1 MLSYP
6 IYPTYPTPY
15 WAFESVVYE
24 IFPDRFAIG
33 KGKSIKDKAHL
44 YKDGILK
51 DWDESPVSTGDG
63 RQNRW
68 FYGGDLWGIAEKV
81 DYLKELGINAV
92 YLTPI
97 FKSPSN
103 HKYDAVDYFK
113 VDSQFGGMNA
123 LKSLLKSLKSNSI
136 RLILDGVFNH
146 VSSQHPWFLRAKRWM
161 RDYVSRFS
169 IYEDGHRGWWGIRS
183 LPEFHLEENVVREY
197 IASVVEYYLKLGI
210 DGWRL
215 DCGQD
220 LGPVN
225 NAFISSVVKSVSV
238 DKYVVSELWTYPD
251 RWDMVDG
258 IMNYNLREVVFSYL
272 NGELKEPG
280 NALEGVFKS
289 TRNIYGCWNMLDSHD
304 TERLANSIP
313 DKALRKLAIVLQFT
327 FPGVPV
333 VYYGTE
339 IGLDGGKDPECR
351 KTMVWDRSKWDLDMF
366 EFYKKLIALRK
377 SEIALKVGSFE
388 VLNNEPLVFLRRAPY
403 VLDDVI
409 VAVNPGEERK
419 VAVSVKD
426 GRLLDRTVFVDL
438 FTQEQFKLTSGVLR
452 FEIAEKSFR
461 ILKPLNEIV
470 RGYNQYKRIY

>member
-1 MLSYP
+1 MNYP
-6 IYPTYPTPY
+6 IYPTPY
-15 WAFESVVYE
+15 WVFESVVYE
-24 IFPDRFAIG
+24 IFPDRFAVG
-33 KGKSIKDKAHL
+33 KGKSVKDKAHL

-51 DWDESPVSTGDG
+51 DWDEPPVSTGDG
-63 RQNRW
+63 KQNNW
-68 FYGGDLWGIAEKV
+68 FYGGDLWGITEKV
-81 DYLKELGINAV
+81 NYLKELGVNVV

-103 HKYDAVDYFK
+103 HKYDTVDYFK

-123 LKSLLKSLKSNSI
+123 FKTLLKSLKSNNI

-146 VSSQHPWFLRAKRWM
+146 VSSQHPWFLKAKRWM

-183 LPEFHLEENVVREY
+183 LPEFNLEESVVREY
-197 IASVVEYYLKLGI
+197 IASVAEYYLKLGI

-225 NAFISSVVKSVSV
+225 NAFISSVVKSVSI

-258 IMNYNLREVVFSYL
+258 VMNYNLREVVFSYI

-280 NALEGVFKS
+280 NVLEGVFKS
-289 TRNIYGCWNMLDSHD
+289 TRNINGCWNMLDSHD
-304 TERLANSIP
+304 TERLASSIP
-313 DKALRKLAIVLQFT
+313 DKALRKLAVVLQFT

-333 VYYGTE
+333 IYYGTE

-366 EFYKKLIALRK
+366 EFYKKLIRLRK
-377 SEIALKVGSFE
+377 GEIALKVGGFE
-388 VLNNEPLVFLRRAPY
+388 VLNNEPLVFLRKAPY
-403 VLDDVI
+403 VLDDII
-409 VAVNPGEERK
+409 VAINPNEGKK

-438 FTQEQFKLTSGVLR
+438 FTQKQFKITSGVLR

-461 ILKPLNEIV
+461 ILRPLNEIV